1 MLKHIKKKYN
11 ISFTMLFMFLPVN
24 VPIMAATWVEIDS
37 FLKPPEQYARL
48 GEKLVRQGQIAY
60 RLDNS
65 FRFLATEAAGPGVI
79 LGMRHRASG
88 KGFLAHIS
96 MFNEIDPASWM
107 GLDIAKRIEAIVQGE
122 EGEVDFY
129 LFGGW
134 SCLVLFPTKY
144 SAQRFIKEVSK
155 TISVGNIYYQ
165 PTSCSL
171 WCSALTIDMET
182 GLVYE
187 HLTPRNSYQEPTF
200 FSIAKRALEVHVSF
214 IFTGLQE
221 I

>member
-1 MLKHIKKKYN
+1 MRTNIINMYKNIARIMLV
-11 ISFTMLFMFLPVN
+11 FCLPN
-24 VPIMAATWVEIDS
+24 VLLMAATWVEIES
-37 FLKPPEQYARL
+37 FPKPPKQYRRF
-48 GEKLVRQGQIAY
+48 GEKIVLQGQIAY

-65 FRFLATEAAGPGVI
+65 FRFLATEAAGPCVI

-107 GLDIAKRIEAIVQGE
+107 GLDIAKRIEAFLQGE

-134 SCLVLFPTKY
+134 SCLILFPTKY

-165 PTSCSL
+165 STSCGLS
-171 WCSALTIDMET
+171 CSAPAIDMET

-187 HLTPRNSYQEPTF
+187 HLPQRNSYQESTF
-200 FSIAKRALEVHVSF
+200 FSTTKRVLEVHISF
-214 IFTGLQE
+214 IFTGLHE